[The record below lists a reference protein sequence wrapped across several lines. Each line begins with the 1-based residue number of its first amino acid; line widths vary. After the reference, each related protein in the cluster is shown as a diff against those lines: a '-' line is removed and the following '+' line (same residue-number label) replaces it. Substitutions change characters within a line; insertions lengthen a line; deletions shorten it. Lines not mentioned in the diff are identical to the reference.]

1 MKKLFMFLIL
11 GLALLGC
18 GNKNEDYIKAVKTMK
33 LYEVVE
39 VYEREIVTIEDLAVF
54 YLHKLTGETFSEVK
68 AGVSYEIIGE
78 PSKNSRIVQASK
90 SGAIVT
96 IPVVK
101 NENKFQVKPSEIE
114 GRFGDKKYNSQDMT
128 IEVMK
133 SKTLKMILGGD
144 VGDIEKIFN

>member
-1 MKKLFMFLIL
+1 MP
-11 GLALLGC
+11 
-18 GNKNEDYIKAVKTMK
+18 
-33 LYEVVE
+33 
-39 VYEREIVTIEDLAVF
+39 
-54 YLHKLTGETFSEVK
+54 SE
-68 AGVSYEIIGE
+68 
-78 PSKNSRIVQASK
+78 NSRIVQASK

-144 VGDIEKIFN
+144 IGDIEKIFN

>member
-11 GLALLGC
+11 ALTLVGC
-18 GNKNEDYIKAVKTMK
+18 GDKDYIEAVKTMK
-33 LYEVVE
+33 LYEAVE
-39 VYEREIVTIEDLAVF
+39 IYEREITTVEDLAVF
-54 YLHKLTGETFSEVK
+54 YLSKLTGETFSEVK
-68 AGVSYEIIGE
+68 AGVTYKIIGE
-78 PSKNSRIVQASK
+78 PSENSRIVQASK

-96 IPVVK
+96 IPVTK
-101 NENKFQVKPSEIE
+101 NKDKFQVKPSEIE

-128 IEVMK
+128 AEVIK